1 MLPTVAKKPEVCQ
14 ALAGELAGVAVS
26 PSRTLLSLGEE
37 EKAMETEEAEAAF
50 SREDEER
57 WL

>member
-1 MLPTVAKKPEVCQ
+1 MLPTVAKKPEVRQ
-14 ALAGELAGVAVS
+14 ALAGELVGVAVS

-37 EKAMETEEAEAAF
+37 EKAVETEEAEAAF
-50 SREDEER
+50 SGEDEER